1 MDKGLLKQIYVK
13 ACASFFL
20 PRPHEETILRE
31 RQCQQMERDLGV
43 FGRRVRYLG

>member
-31 RQCQQMERDLGV
+31 RMPANGAGLGNV
-43 FGRRVRYLG
+43 W